1 MLHPLSLAL
10 SRSTRLGAGHK
21 GEGMHCLRICCSSFL
36 DCIWQLQTGCRAR
49 SLKSVTRLL
58 PLPQGEGVDYPD
70 TCRSPFFDDIRQVQ
84 VGCKAHSLNLVTCL
98 LLSLRERAEMF
109 TYLP

>member
-1 MLHPLSLAL
+1 
-10 SRSTRLGAGHK
+10 
-21 GEGMHCLRICCSSFL
+21 
-36 DCIWQLQTGCRAR
+36 
-49 SLKSVTRLL
+49 
-58 PLPQGEGVDYPD
+58 VDYPD

-98 LLSLRERAEMF
+98 PLSLRERAEMF